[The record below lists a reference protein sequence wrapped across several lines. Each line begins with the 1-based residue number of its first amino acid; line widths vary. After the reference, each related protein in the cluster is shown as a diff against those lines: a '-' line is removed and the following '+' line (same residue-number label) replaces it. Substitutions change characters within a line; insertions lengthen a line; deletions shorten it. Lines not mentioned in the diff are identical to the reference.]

1 MARVETEATGCGEEG
16 QRAGCLGEAEA
27 LQLISRELQ
36 SWGYTMTRLPKH
48 FTLETCL
55 RIVGAE

>member
-1 MARVETEATGCGEEG
+1 MTRID
-16 QRAGCLGEAEA
+16 A
-27 LQLISRELQ
+27 LQIIDTELER
-36 SWGYTMTRLPKH
+36 WGYSVKQLPRY